1 MIKLGKIRAVVVFS
15 DRPRELA
22 DWYKGV
28 FALQEIVTLDHFIGL
43 FAGAV
48 TLFVQQTS
56 EGHLPGIGGIR
67 PHFTVDSCQDALA
80 ELLAAGA
87 SKVLGVTDTGGE
99 LVAAVSDPEGN
110 PIGLLQPK

>member
-1 MIKLGKIRAVVVFS
+1 MIKLGNVRAVVLFS

-22 DWYKGV
+22 DWYKKV

-43 FAGAV
+43 FAGSV

-56 EGHLPGIGGIR
+56 EGHLPGMGGVR
-67 PHFTVDSCQDALA
+67 PHFTVEHCQAALD

-87 SKVLGVTDTGGE
+87 TQVLGLSDTGGE
-99 LVAAVSDPEGN
+99 FVAAVADPEGN
-110 PIGLLQPK
+110 PFGLLQPK